1 VRLVAATMLIVLPMA
16 IMAIGCASGDKKH
29 GQDPVAISTPLPL
42 DPTESYE
49 LAEWWTNGKQ
59 LLQLTEIGVY
69 RLYAGI
75 NHYHRPMERGQ
86 WFKRN
91 YAALWIEPY
100 AELPREPARVSIRK
114 VGGELQLDVRNL
126 QPMSAI
132 DGPPDVIEDHLIG
145 GWTGDI
151 GSLLLEANLRY
162 ILHRREV
169 RTSGPASLASEEGGW
184 KVQDDFLI
192 LEPDSRGI
200 ARTVVRVHL
209 DEDGLFLESPQGRL
223 VPRIVPFGEG

>member
-1 VRLVAATMLIVLPMA
+1 VRLVVATLLILLV
-16 IMAIGCASGDKKH
+16 AIGCASNDQKQ
-29 GQDPVAISTPLPL
+29 GQDPVAISTPLAL

-49 LAEWWTNGKQ
+49 IAEWWTNGKQ
-59 LLQLTEIGVY
+59 LLQLSEIGVY
-69 RLYAGI
+69 RLYPGI
-75 NHYHRPMERGQ
+75 NQYHTPMERGQ
-86 WFKRN
+86 WSRRN

-100 AELPREPARVSIRK
+100 AELPRQPARVPIRK
-114 VGGELQLDVRNL
+114 VAGELQLDVHSL
-126 QPMSAI
+126 QPMSAL

-162 ILHRREV
+162 VLHRRKV

-192 LEPDSRGI
+192 LQPDSRGI
-200 ARTVVRVHL
+200 RPTVVRVHL
-209 DEDGLFLESPQGRL
+209 DEDGLFLESPDGRL
-223 VPRIVPFGEG
+223 EPQALPFGGS